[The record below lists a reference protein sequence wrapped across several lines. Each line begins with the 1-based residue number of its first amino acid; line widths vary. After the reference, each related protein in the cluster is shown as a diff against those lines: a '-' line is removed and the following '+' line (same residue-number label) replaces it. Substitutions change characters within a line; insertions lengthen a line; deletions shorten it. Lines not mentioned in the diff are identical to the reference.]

1 MSMRSALSRVTVSLT
16 RPMEST
22 RGATRYFNDGKR
34 ILSEEERAAETVY
47 IQKMEREKL
56 EKMKRKAE
64 KEKAEKGNES
74 ADKKHESTNN
84 G

>member
-22 RGATRYFNDGKR
+22 RCATRYFNDGKR

-47 IQKMEREKL
+47 IQV
-56 EKMKRKAE
+56 
-64 KEKAEKGNES
+64 
-74 ADKKHESTNN
+74 DIT
-84 G
+84 